1 MIYYLSKSNKNFS
14 NTNIINFL
22 KCLFELFISRKENEN
37 NNNDDDIENEE
48 YNQIYSLKNL
58 SKFVLFIESY
68 KDFIYLY
75 VILFVLLIYILMIL
89 LKK

>member
-48 YNQIYSLKNL
+48 DNQIYSLKNL
-58 SKFVLFIESY
+58 SKIVLFIESY
-68 KDFIYLY
+68 KDFIYPICDFICTIDLY
-75 VILFVLLIYILMIL
+75 INDFIN
-89 LKK
+89 K